1 MNIFTRTVAFIA
13 VATGLVACSSK
24 PSDTA
29 ASTGAGSAS
38 GATAGAPAAVGGD
51 FHSVLIYPG
60 MVELTSA
67 NIPAGEGMTLH
78 TGDFRSTDSQEK
90 ILAFYREA
98 LTKQFGAV
106 ADMPG
111 TAQEGMVRI
120 AAGNEKDKMVTI
132 IVHPG
137 DSGGQIVGIQVAAKD

>member
-1 MNIFTRTVAFIA
+1 MNIAIRSVAVITVAS
-13 VATGLVACSSK
+13 VLVACSSK

-38 GATAGAPAAVGGD
+38 GATAGAPSSGGGD
-51 FHSVLIYPG
+51 FHSVPIYPG
-60 MVELTSA
+60 MDELTSA

-90 ILAFYREA
+90 ILAFYRDA
-98 LTKQFGAV
+98 LTKQFGGV

-111 TAQEGMVRI
+111 STDGAMVRI

-137 DSGGQIVGIQVAAKD
+137 DSGGQIVGIQVVSKD